1 MKLLK
6 ETIRFL
12 LLFASIHCCCLP
24 ILQFNIHPLWVTG
37 AVTLFLLLN
46 VFPTLQKHPTLQL
59 RILSDGTVLLRQ
71 FLATT
76 VASVILFLAVWIFG
90 DYGWKSLL
98 LYGAIIAAA
107 EAILFWNGILRV
119 YCTSVQLGIKWRVI
133 GAFCGMIPVVH
144 LFVLFRIIRIA
155 SEEVAFEEE
164 KISLDAKR
172 SQNRVCE
179 TKYPLLLVHGVFF
192 RDSRFLNYWGR
203 IPTALTKNGAAV
215 HYGGQESAASV
226 ADCAAQL
233 AERIREICKA
243 TGCEK
248 VNIIAHSKGGLDA
261 RYAIAKLGMAPYVA
275 SLTTVNTPHQG
286 CVFAEYLLH
295 KAPESLRRV
304 VSNTYN
310 QTLLR
315 LGDKQPDFLSA
326 VEDLTASRCDMRNRE
341 VPNVEGVYY
350 QSVGSKLKKATGGK
364 FPLNLSYHL
373 VNHFDGENDGLVAL
387 PAMEWGERFLQ
398 VSAPGRRGVSHGD
411 MIDLNREN
419 IPGFDVREFYVKLV
433 SELKEM
439 GF

>member
-1 MKLLK
+1 MKPLK
-6 ETIRFL
+6 EALRFL
-12 LLFASIHCCCLP
+12 LLFASIHCCGLP
-24 ILQFNIHPLWVTG
+24 ILQSGIHSLWVAA
-37 AVTLFLLLN
+37 AVALFLLLN
-46 VFPTLQKHPTLQL
+46 VFPTLQKHPSLQL
-59 RILSDGTVLLRQ
+59 RILSDGTELLRL

-90 DYGWKSLL
+90 DYGWKDLL
-98 LYGAIIAAA
+98 LYGVIVTAA

-133 GAFCGMIPVVH
+133 GALCGMIPVVH
-144 LFVLFRIIRIA
+144 IIVLLRIIRIA
-155 SEEVAFEEE
+155 GTEVAFEEE
-164 KISLDAKR
+164 KIALDAKR
-172 SQNRVCE
+172 AEERVCE

-203 IPTALTKNGAAV
+203 IPAALTKNGASV
-215 HYGGQESAASV
+215 YYGEQESAASV

-233 AERIREICKA
+233 AERIREICRS

-261 RYAIAKLGMAPYVA
+261 RYAIAKLGAAPYVA
-275 SLTTVNTPHQG
+275 SLTTVNTPHKG
-286 CVFAEYLLH
+286 CVFAEYLLN
-295 KAPESLRRV
+295 KAPESLRKV

-310 QTLLR
+310 KTLLR

-326 VEDLTASRCDMRNRE
+326 VEDLTASRCDALGRE
-341 VPNVEGVYY
+341 LPDAEGVYY

-398 VSAPGRRGVSHGD
+398 VRAPGARGVSHGD

>member
-1 MKLLK
+1 MKSLK
-6 ETIRFL
+6 EMLRFL
-12 LLFASIHCCCLP
+12 LLLASIHCCCLP
-24 ILQFNIHPLWVTG
+24 ILHMTVPPLG
-37 AVTLFLLLN
+37 IAAAALLFLLLN
-46 VFPTLQKHPTLQL
+46 VFPTLQKRSTLRL

-76 VASVILFLAVWIFG
+76 VASVILFLAVCIFG
-90 DYGWKSLL
+90 NYGWKELL
-98 LYGAIIAAA
+98 LYGVIIAAA

-133 GAFCGMIPVVH
+133 GAICGMIPVVH
-144 LFVLFRIIRIA
+144 LLVLLRIIRIA
-155 SEEVAFEEE
+155 AEEVAFEEE
-164 KISLDAKR
+164 KFLLDAKR
-172 SQNRVCE
+172 AQERVCE

-192 RDSRFLNYWGR
+192 RDTRFLNYWGR
-203 IPTALTKNGAAV
+203 IPAALTKNGATV
-215 HYGGQESAASV
+215 YYGEQESAASV
-226 ADCAAQL
+226 EICAEQL
-233 AERIREICKA
+233 AERIREICRT

-261 RYAIAKLGMAPYVA
+261 RYAISRLGADAHVA

-286 CVFAEYLLH
+286 CVFAEYLLN
-295 KAPESLRRV
+295 KAPGSLRQT
-304 VSNTYN
+304 VSDTYN
-310 QTLLR
+310 KTLLR

-326 VEDLTASRCDMRNRE
+326 VEDLTASRCEARNRE
-341 VPNVEGVYY
+341 VPDAEGVYY
-350 QSVGSKLKKATGGK
+350 QSVGSKLKRATGGK

-373 VNHFDGENDGLVAL
+373 VHHFDGENDGLVSL
-387 PAMEWGERFLQ
+387 PAMEWGERFLR
-398 VSAPGRRGVSHGD
+398 VSAPGHRGVSHGD

>member
-1 MKLLK
+1 MKPLK

-12 LLFASIHCCCLP
+12 LLTASIHCCCLP
-24 ILQFNIHPLWVTG
+24 VLHVAIHPLWVTA
-37 AVTLFLLLN
+37 AVVLFLLLN

-71 FLATT
+71 LLATT
-76 VASVILFLAVWIFG
+76 VASVLLFLAVWIFG
-90 DYGWKSLL
+90 DYGWKTLL
-98 LYGAIIAAA
+98 LYGAIVTAA

-119 YCTSVQLGIKWRVI
+119 YCTSIQLGIKWRVI
-133 GAFCGMIPVVH
+133 GALCGMIPIVH
-144 LFVLFRIIRIA
+144 IIVLLRIIRIA
-155 SEEVAFEEE
+155 AEEVTFEEE
-164 KISLDAKR
+164 KIALDAQRAKE
-172 SQNRVCE
+172 RVCE
-179 TKYPLLLVHGVFF
+179 TTYPLLLVHGVFF

-203 IPTALTKNGAAV
+203 IPAALIKNGAAV
-215 HYGGQESAASV
+215 YYGEQESAASV
-226 ADCAAQL
+226 ASCAAQL
-233 AERIREICKA
+233 AERIREICGA

-261 RYAIAKLGMAPYVA
+261 RYAISQLGMAPYVA
-275 SLTTVNTPHQG
+275 SLTTVNTPHNG
-286 CVFAEYLLH
+286 CVFAEYLLN
-295 KAPESLRRV
+295 KAPETLRRL

-310 QTLLR
+310 KTLLR
-315 LGDKQPDFLSA
+315 FGDKQPDFLSA
-326 VEDLTASRCDMRNRE
+326 VENLTASRCDALNRSL
-341 VPNVEGVYY
+341 PDAEGVYY

-373 VNHFDGENDGLVAL
+373 VHHFDGENDGLVAL
-387 PAMEWGERFLQ
+387 PAMEWGERFVR
-398 VSAPGRRGVSHGD
+398 VSAPGERGVSHGD